1 MRRRE
6 MRVGAG
12 SAAFLMCTLPL
23 TGLAQPDDPLPAPT
37 TAAATSPDDGP
48 QLQEIVVTAQRREQ
62 SILQVP
68 VAVTALSSEALESRG
83 ITNSSQ
89 LAMAVPNL
97 QINSSFGDTQPN
109 FSLRGVSVANEYNS
123 NQVSPVGVY
132 INDVYIVSR
141 ASQGMGLFDLDRVEV
156 LRGPQGTLFGRNT
169 TGGAIN
175 FITHEPSLNGSDGYV
190 EVGYGNFNTF
200 KMDGAAETTV
210 ADNQVGFRAAINYAH
225 GNGQFEN
232 VFPGGRDAD
241 STDTLQGRVSLRV
254 RPTDSPLDIKLVG
267 YGSHNN
273 PTQSAVFGLQSFR
286 QGLDYFQVDEN
297 RVGHYETKAQG
308 VSANVTYEIDPS
320 LKLISITSYDTGLL
334 NLQQAADGSP
344 LDILNIHWESHFKQ
358 FSEEARLNYSTQTL
372 TLIGGVYLGTDDT
385 ITDNTFYIGSLLAPG
400 VDGGFYQHYDQYRRS
415 YAGFTQGDLNLTN
428 QLVLTV
434 GVRYTA
440 DRAQYM
446 DGSAD
451 LFAGSAYGTQT
462 PIATTVPCAGVP
474 GTCPYDPNARYY
486 LHGQN
491 DATTGRAALSYTFD
505 NGTLAYASYNRG
517 YRAGAFN
524 GGGYTSSAG
533 ITYIQPE
540 TVNAYE
546 LGLKSRLLDRRLTL
560 AAAGYYYDYRN
571 QQVQDTRPGPVSF
584 LVNAPKSEI
593 YGAELEAT
601 YRPVAA
607 FDLNASVGYLHA
619 QYKTLTL
626 QNTNLSGNDLPFA
639 PRVTAQLAFN
649 WRMFMLAG
657 GTVTLAPAASYSS
670 HQYFSPFNSINAV
683 GSAQDN
689 AELQQPAFTRVNA
702 SLAWSTD
709 RLVIRAWANN
719 LFDAR
724 TLGYGLDLRGA
735 GFPYNFLVPEAPR
748 TYGLSARV
756 SF

>member
-6 MRVGAG
+6 FRLGTIGA
-12 SAAFLMCTLPL
+12 A
-23 TGLAQPDDPLPAPT
+23 GLLWTVSFGVVAEPGDTVPT
-37 TAAATSPDDGP
+37 NTPAAADDGSS
-48 QLQEIVVTAQRREQ
+48 QVQEIVVTAQRREQ

-68 VAVTALSSEALESRG
+68 VAVTALTDEALETRG

-175 FITHEPSLNGSDGYV
+175 FITREPSLNGSNGYL
-190 EVGYGNFNTF
+190 ETGYGNFNTF
-200 KMDGAAETTV
+200 KVDGAAEIT
-210 ADNQVGFRAAINYAH
+210 ALEDQVGVRAALNYTT
-225 GNGQFEN
+225 GDGQFEN
-232 VFPGGRDAD
+232 IYPGGRDAA
-241 STDTLQGRVSLRV
+241 STNTLQGRVSLRI
-254 RPTDSPLDIKLVG
+254 RPSDSPLDIKLIG
-267 YGSHNN
+267 YGNHNN
-273 PTQSAVFGLQSFR
+273 PTQAAVFGLQAFR
-286 QGLDYFQVDEN
+286 QGLDYFQVNEN
-297 RVGHYETKAQG
+297 RIGHYETKAQG
-308 VSANVTYEIDPS
+308 VSANVTYAFAPS

-344 LDILNIHWESHFKQ
+344 LDVLNIHWESHFKQ
-358 FSEEARLNYSTQTL
+358 FSEEARLNYSTQAL
-372 TLIGGVYLGTDDT
+372 TLIGGFYLGTDDT
-385 ITDNTFYIGSLLAPG
+385 ITDNTFYIGSILGPG
-400 VDGGFYQHYDQYRRS
+400 VDGGFYQHYDQFRRS
-415 YAGFTQGDLNLTN
+415 YAGFTQADLNLSS
-428 QLVLTV
+428 QLVLTL

-440 DRAQYM
+440 DRAQYK

-451 LFAGSAYGTQT
+451 LFAGSVYGPET
-462 PIATTVPCAGVP
+462 PLFTTVPCAGVP
-474 GTCPYDPNARYY
+474 GTCPYDAAARFYTR
-486 LHGQN
+486 GQN
-491 DATTGRAALSYTFD
+491 NATTGRAALSYTFD
-505 NGTLAYASYNRG
+505 SGILAYVSYNRG

-524 GGGYTSSAG
+524 GGGYTSSVG

-546 LGLKSRLLDRRLTL
+546 AGIKGRLLDRKLSL
-560 AAAGYYYDYRN
+560 AAATYYYDYRN

-584 LVNAPKSEI
+584 LVNAPKSED

-601 YRPVAA
+601 FRPVAA
-607 FDLNASVGYLHA
+607 FDINGSFGWLHA
-619 QYKTLTL
+619 RYETLTL

-639 PRVTAQLAFN
+639 PHFTAQLSFD
-649 WRMFMLAG
+649 WRMVSFAG
-657 GTVTLAPAASYSS
+657 GTLTLSPAASYSS
-670 HQYFSPFNSINAV
+670 HQYFSPFNSINAI
-683 GSAQDN
+683 GATQN
-689 AELQQPAFTRVNA
+689 NGELQQSAFTKVNA
-702 SLAWSTD
+702 SLAWSND
-709 RLVIRAWANN
+709 RLTIRAWANN
-719 LFDAR
+719 LFDSK

-748 TYGLSARV
+748 TYGLAARL